1 MKILEEIETSSW
13 KPESNET
20 KNKTYIEEN
29 KYSYERTKLFNK
41 DQKIIT
47 SKEMEK

>member
-29 KYSYERTKLFNK
+29 K
-41 DQKIIT
+41 
-47 SKEMEK
+47 